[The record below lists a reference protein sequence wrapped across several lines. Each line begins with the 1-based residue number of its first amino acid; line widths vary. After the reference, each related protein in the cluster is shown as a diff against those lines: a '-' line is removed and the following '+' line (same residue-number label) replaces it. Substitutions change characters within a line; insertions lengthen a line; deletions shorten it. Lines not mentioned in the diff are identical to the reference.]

1 MKICF
6 IGACGHTKQAYRYLK
21 TRSDVELCG
30 VAPYSPDEGMSAS
43 FAPEIPF
50 FADAEAM
57 LDAVRPDF
65 AVVSPVFGLTA
76 DAIILAASKGVGV
89 FSEKPVASSITELNR
104 LEEVVKSAGIPF
116 CAMHYLR
123 FSPDFYLGAEM
134 VRRGDIGDVRM
145 VTAQKSYRYGKRPV
159 WYGDRRLYGGTIPW
173 VGIHAIDWIYHFTG
187 LPFETV
193 SALQIGKDPEMAA
206 LCQFTLEGGV
216 IASVNLDFY
225 RPKTAPT
232 HGDDRIRCVGTKGVI
247 EICGGNVELINHSGV
262 TRYTPTD
269 APNLLGEFLDGRA
282 PISKEEIFY
291 LTRVA
296 LTARDAAD
304 RGETLRIE
312 GTAKKG

>member
-30 VAPYSPDEGMSAS
+30 VAPYSSDEGMTAS

-57 LDAVRPDF
+57 LDVVHPDL

-76 DAIILAASKGVGV
+76 EAITLAASKGVNV
-89 FSEKPVASSITELNR
+89 FAEKPIASSIAALDR
-104 LEEVVKSAGIPF
+104 LEETVKSSGIAF
-116 CAMHYLR
+116 SAMHYLR
-123 FSPDFYLGAEM
+123 FSPDFYLGAQM
-134 VRRGDIGDVRM
+134 VRRGEIGEIRM

-159 WYGDRRLYGGTIPW
+159 WYGDRDLYGGTIPW

-206 LCQFTLEGGV
+206 LCQFTLQGGA
-216 IASVNLDFY
+216 IASVNLDFH

-232 HGDDRIRCVGTKGVI
+232 HGDDRIRCVGTKGVL
-247 EICGGNVELINHSGV
+247 EICNGTIELINENGV
-262 TRYTPTD
+262 TRYTPED
-269 APNLLGEFLDGRA
+269 APDLLGEFLDGRA
-282 PISKEEIFY
+282 PLTAEEIFY

-304 RGETLRIE
+304 RGETLRI
-312 GTAKKG
+312 GV